1 MPGVSSVASSNKLNV
16 WVCTLIQK
24 KLMHPCQCSRKKS
37 AEGYGGRL
45 RHGMCLSVLP
55 LGGRPVSLSTIQI
68 YPKIGPISVYIS
80 IALLKLLNY
89 HPTVST
95 RCPIT
100 SIVGKSVFNYAYF
113 FLITFI
119 TFDDH
124 EGRNAKSHFFFSFFL
139 NISEACQYAH
149 HMMDKVFRQ
158 ARWRWSERDSKD
170 DVPQYEQVVTLDST
184 IRVS

>member
-124 EGRNAKSHFFFSFFL
+124 EGRNAKSHFFFLFF
-139 NISEACQYAH
+139 
-149 HMMDKVFRQ
+149 
-158 ARWRWSERDSKD
+158 
-170 DVPQYEQVVTLDST
+170 
-184 IRVS
+184 